1 MANGNHGREVCNWCN
16 WTGHRSNACYWK
28 WAGRPKG
35 ERGPQAVRNTVRATP
50 ESPPPPST
58 AGAPPTASTS
68 DGVAAATSTGL
79 QDSIAL
85 MQAQMAAIQS
95 QMDAAIK
102 AAF

>member
-1 MANGNHGREVCNWCN
+1 MR
-16 WTGHRSNACYWK
+16 NA
-28 WAGRPKG
+28 
-35 ERGPQAVRNTVRATP
+35 VRATSA
-50 ESPPPPST
+50 SPPPPTT
-58 AGAPPTASTS
+58 ASAPPAASTS
-68 DGVAAATSTGL
+68 DGVAAATNTGL